1 MRMSKRILEMRNIP
15 YEVRL
20 KALNLHYLERYRL
33 KGDQTEVFKGYN
45 NCTKVDM
52 NKVLGSIA
60 KIEPEIMG
68 SNIVLIQWGVLIKE
82 NWTSL

>member
-1 MRMSKRILEMRNIP
+1 MRNIP

-33 KGDQTEVFKGYN
+33 KGDRTEVFKGYN

-60 KIEPEIMG
+60 KIEPEVMSKLENTGLRKKWKATG
-68 SNIVLIQWGVLIKE
+68 SQKE
-82 NWTSL
+82 